1 MAIDGKLMAKA
12 RERLSLIKAENEKM
26 QEERLLEVYSRVPEV
41 RRVDAALRS
50 LMGEVISASLKKGD
64 AAKQLLGSVAERSLC
79 LCGEKAEALAEAG
92 YPDNYLDD
100 VYSCPICRDTGYT
113 DRGNICAC
121 LMKLYE
127 EEKAAYLSSIPG
139 HEGDSFSAFS
149 LDYYTGADREIM
161 SMTLD
166 VCRRYAMDFGED
178 SGNLLFRGG
187 TGLGKTFLSGCVAK
201 CVSDKGFSVVY
212 ETAGDAFAAFEDRKF
227 SRDPARS
234 EKAEERVRRILDC
247 ELLILDDLGTE
258 MSTGFTHAA
267 LYNIINSRLSEG
279 KKTIVSTN
287 LSAEDMAARY
297 TPQVVSRIFG
307 EYETVP
313 FRGRDIRAIKKE
325 RRYTV

>member
-12 RERLSLIKAENEKM
+12 RERLGAIKSENEKL

-41 RRVDAALRS
+41 RRIDAALRG
-50 LMGEVISASLKKGD
+50 LMGEVISASLKKGE
-64 AAKQLLGSVAERSLC
+64 AARRSIEDIADRSAV
-79 LCGEKAEALAEAG
+79 LCGDKAEALTAAG
-92 YPDNYLDD
+92 YPDDYLDD
-100 VYSCPICRDTGYT
+100 VYSCHRCRDTGYT
-113 DRGNICAC
+113 EKGNICSC

-127 EEKAAYLSSIPG
+127 EEKAAYLSAIPG
-139 HEGDSFSAFS
+139 HEGDSFSDFS
-149 LDYYTGADREIM
+149 LDYYSGADREVM
-161 SMTLD
+161 EMTLSF
-166 VCRRYAMDFGED
+166 CRSYALRFGAD
-178 SGNLLFRGG
+178 SPNLLFRGG

-227 SRDPARS
+227 SRDPAQS

-258 MSTGFTHAA
+258 MSTGFTHSA
-267 LYNIINSRLSEG
+267 LYNIINSRLSAG

-287 LSAEDMAARY
+287 LSAEEMAARY

-325 RRYTV
+325 RRFG